1 MQNFTDREE
10 DFGGG
15 GGGGGMHDENR
26 SLLERKISAPQQ
38 KKQS

>member
-1 MQNFTDREE
+1 MQNFADREE
-10 DFGGG
+10 DFSGGVGGG
-15 GGGGGMHDENR
+15 LHDENR